1 MQERQNT
8 YIASDKSV
16 MPVAIRFAAY
26 TLAIFITTASLT
38 PLAEHKD
45 IYFIFTEHGPVEW
58 MQLGLLVAAGVVFSA
73 GFFKLPDFR
82 ELFLILVSVSAFAA
96 VRELDSTLDKAIPW
110 IGWKIGF
117 ALLLFA
123 AALAWTKKDK
133 VKRQLGHYLSSPAFV
148 VLWAGV
154 IVAVPI
160 AQLLGHGAFL
170 ESLMGE
176 NYLRAYKRV
185 IEESGELLGY
195 LLLLEGS
202 IESLVWMKKVRVGK
216 VPAEE

>member
-1 MQERQNT
+1 
-8 YIASDKSV
+8 
-16 MPVAIRFAAY
+16 MPVIIRFAAY
-26 TLAIFITTASLT
+26 TLAIFIITALLT
-38 PLAEHKD
+38 PLAEYKD
-45 IYFIFTEHGPVEW
+45 IYFIFTENGPVEW
-58 MQLGLLVAAGVVFSA
+58 LQLGMLVAASVLFFSVFFS
-73 GFFKLPDFR
+73 LPAFR
-82 ELFLILVSVSAFAA
+82 ELFLILASVSAFAA
-96 VRELDSTLDKAIPW
+96 VRELDSVLDKAIPW

-123 AALAWTKKDK
+123 AALAWTKRDK
-133 VKRQLGHYLSSPAFV
+133 VKRQLGHYLSSPGFV
-148 VLWAGV
+148 VLWAGF

-160 AQLLGHGAFL
+160 AQLLGHAVFL

-202 IESLVWMKKVRVGK
+202 IESLVCMKKVRVGQS
-216 VPAEE
+216 AG

>member
-1 MQERQNT
+1 MREKKNI
-8 YIASDKSV
+8 YIAPSESAI
-16 MPVAIRFAAY
+16 PVVIRFAAY
-26 TLAIFITTASLT
+26 TLAIFIITASLT
-38 PLAEHKD
+38 PLAEYKD

-58 MQLGLLVAAGVVFSA
+58 LQLGLLVAASVLFFS
-73 GFFKLPDFR
+73 GFFSLPAFR
-82 ELFLILVSVSAFAA
+82 ELFLILASVSSFAA
-96 VRELDSTLDKAIPW
+96 MRELDSVLDKAIPW
-110 IGWKIGF
+110 IGWKVAF

-123 AALAWTKKDK
+123 AALAWKKKDK

-148 VLWAGV
+148 VLWAGF

-160 AQLLGHGAFL
+160 AQLLGHAAFL

-176 NYLRAYKRV
+176 NYMRAYKRV

-202 IESLVWMKKVRVGK
+202 IESLVLIKKLQIRK
-216 VPAEE
+216 LPAEE